1 MRSRALWV
9 LTVAAIA
16 LLGVLTVMLYY
27 DAAQRVRA
35 LDGSTQGLARAFG
48 LLGASAAVLLIGL
61 TAWLLGRADAPPA
74 GLATAVSDEQ
84 EHLRRRLG
92 EALARER
99 EFSGH
104 LAHELRTPLTVLRTG
119 LELALRRPLP
129 ESEARPHL
137 VELLE
142 TVDEMHRLTE
152 NLLLMAR
159 IDRDADATELQPVVV
174 RDVVDSL
181 WRRFEHK
188 ANDRGLQFENRVPA
202 EHRID
207 ADRGKLVIVLQ
218 NLLSNA
224 VSYTE
229 AEGSIAI
236 GVDAGMLLW
245 VWDSGPQLTAEQLPR
260 VFDRMWRADLARTDA
275 TKHAG
280 LGLSLARALCLH
292 MGMELAVENVGDGG
306 LRFVISR
313 GAGGGRGS
321 ARRHRERPQ

>member
-9 LTVAAIA
+9 LAVAAIV
-16 LLGVLTVMLYY
+16 LLGVLTTLLYL
-27 DAAQRVRA
+27 DAAQRMRA
-35 LDGSTQGLARAFG
+35 LGGTTQGLARAFG
-48 LLGASAAVLLIGL
+48 LFGASAAVLLIGL
-61 TAWLLGRADAPPA
+61 TAWLLGRTDDAP
-74 GLATAVSDEQ
+74 AVPDQQ
-84 EHLRRRLG
+84 EHLRRRLA

-104 LAHELRTPLTVLRTG
+104 LAHELRTPLTVLHTG
-119 LELALRRPLP
+119 LELALRRPMP

-159 IDRDADATELQPVVV
+159 IDRDADAAELQPVAV

-188 ANDRGLQFENRVPA
+188 ANDRGLRFDNRVPA

-218 NLLSNA
+218 NLLANA

-229 AEGSIAI
+229 AEGTIAI
-236 GVDAGMLLW
+236 GVEPGMLLW
-245 VWDSGPQLTAEQLPR
+245 VWDSGPQLSAEQLPR

-313 GAGGGRGS
+313 GAAAGVGAQS
-321 ARRHRERPQ
+321 STPSV